1 MSISPPSDQE
11 PPFDSVQLFNTT
23 DISLP
28 VTQRQLQDVA
38 SIIAKHHQVGFEM
51 VEVVYVDD
59 DGIVDINK
67 TYLEKDYVT
76 DIITFRLDEGDD
88 NAIEGTLYC
97 CASRIIEQANEMDQD
112 PETEFVRVAI
122 HGMLHLIGMDD
133 STDELKQHMTKAEDE
148 IITIWKITDK

>member
-1 MSISPPSDQE
+1 MSNTHLSDQDA
-11 PPFDSVQLFNTT
+11 PFDFVHLFNTT
-23 DISLP
+23 EISLP

-38 SIIAKHHQVGFEM
+38 SIISKHHQVGFEM

-97 CASRIIEQANEMDQD
+97 CAPRIIEQAKEMEQNLQ
-112 PETEFVRVAI
+112 TEFIRVMV
-122 HGMLHLIGMDD
+122 HGMLHLLGMDD
-133 STDELKQHMTKAEDE
+133 STNDLKQQMTKAEDE
-148 IITIWKITDK
+148 IITIWKITDQ

>member
-1 MSISPPSDQE
+1 MAITHLSDQDA
-11 PPFDSVQLFNTT
+11 PYDFVQLFNTT
-23 DISLP
+23 EISLP
-28 VTQRQLQDVA
+28 VSQRQLQEIA
-38 SIIAKHHQVGFEM
+38 SIISKHHRVGFEM

-97 CASRIIEQANEMDQD
+97 CASRIIEQANEMDQKL
-112 PETEFVRVAI
+112 ETEFIRVAI
-122 HGMLHLIGMDD
+122 HGILHLIGMDD
-133 STDELKQHMTKAEDE
+133 STDDLKKQMTKAEDE
-148 IITIWKITDK
+148 IITIWKITDQ